1 MVPTP
6 FRAVSHCGVSTKRDK
21 SMETNKKGDVNFP
34 HAPAN
39 RLEGRRIVI
48 TGAASGIARQTAKL
62 FASEG
67 ASLTLLDRNEAQLLD
82 ASQEIGAH
90 AYAVDITDEKSVAKA
105 IAEGGAAMG
114 GIDGVVNAAGIM
126 LRGSVSEVSVET
138 WRTVLDINLTGMYIV
153 IRECLPWLKRSSCAT
168 IVNIASAQG
177 LLPNSPHYTAY
188 AASKAGV
195 INLSRALAAELAPEI
210 RVNSVCPGMV
220 DTPMADGV
228 RANTSSYALNRLAHP
243 VEIAKTILFLSS
255 PDSSYVTG
263 VTLAAD
269 GGRTFH

>member
-1 MVPTP
+1 M
-6 FRAVSHCGVSTKRDK
+6 KYNQ
-21 SMETNKKGDVNFP
+21 EGDMNLTD
-34 HAPAN
+34 APAN
-39 RLEGRRIVI
+39 RLQGRRIVI

-62 FASEG
+62 FAAEG
-67 ASLTLLDRNEAQLLD
+67 AALTLLDRNETQLIE
-82 ASQEIGAH
+82 AAQEIGAH
-90 AYAVDITDEKSVAKA
+90 AYAVDITDEKSVANA
-105 IAEGGAAMG
+105 IAQGGAAMG
-114 GIDGVVNAAGIM
+114 GIDGIVNAAGIM

-138 WRTVLDINLTGMYIV
+138 WRSVLDINLTGMYIV
-153 IRECLPWLKRSSCAT
+153 IRECLPWLKRSSEAT

-177 LLPNSPHYTAY
+177 LLPNSPNYTAY
-188 AASKAGV
+188 ATSKAGV

-210 RVNSVCPGMV
+210 RVNSICPGMV

-228 RANTSSYALNRLAHP
+228 RANTSNYALNRLAHP

-255 PDSSYVTG
+255 SDSSYVTG